1 MTASPASGSSR
12 RHRQPA
18 LQELVPGTSR
28 QTALLVYDLL
38 HFLCL
43 HGGRQPR
50 AVVVAYLARA
60 GMCRPTT
67 GMESQLRAFE
77 RLKTHLA
84 RLGVRYGYAFQH
96 NGQESVSL
104 FFVEAPERAKRM
116 IESLLE
122 RTVPRYERSPLRVS
136 A

>member
-1 MTASPASGSSR
+1 MTASPATAR
-12 RHRQPA
+12 RPRRPA
-18 LQELVPGTSR
+18 LPDLVPGVSR

-43 HGGRQPR
+43 HGSRQRR
-50 AVVVAYLARA
+50 AVVVGYLARA

-67 GMESQLRAFE
+67 GLKSQLRAFE
-77 RLKTHLA
+77 RFKHHLA
-84 RLGVRYGYAFQH
+84 RLGVRFGYELEH
-96 NGQESVSL
+96 HGTESECF
-104 FFVEAPERAKRM
+104 FFVEVPEQAKRTVQT
-116 IESLLE
+116 LLE